1 MPSNLTAAAVS
12 CCVALVLTGCASK
25 GAGYSSYE
33 PRPAQTIAAAP
44 KPDVE
49 GDGRDAQ
56 PAAPRHLKSIPDDP
70 TQPWSPNYG
79 GPRVAPALPAPAAPK
94 AAAIPDDLPP
104 DFRKRLVSRAD

>member
-79 GPRVAPALPAPAAPK
+79 SQPARRPVLTAPPPAPARPRI
-94 AAAIPDDLPP
+94 AAAD
-104 DFRKRLVSRAD
+104 